1 MHRFDASTALQ
12 AACGSSHRI
21 ASPGRPELLLA
32 TNLRQVGV
40 ALTTCATD
48 WADRQ
53 VTYVRDNLGMYN
65 GNVQEYSNAVYGA
78 GASGFDAHPPMIVG
92 WAKWVNGECAGL
104 YDPRSVR
111 LLAVMEGAQTSYH
124 ILTIDGIR
132 GRDTTGYQ

>member
-78 GASGFDAHPPMIVG
+78 GALALRCTARAG
-92 WAKWVNGECAGL
+92 WAA
-104 YDPRSVR
+104 SVFSIF
-111 LLAVMEGAQTSYH
+111 V
-124 ILTIDGIR
+124 
-132 GRDTTGYQ
+132 